1 MSLNIL
7 TIAAK
12 NIWSKKIRGILTIF
26 GVAVSIAGFVAL
38 IGLSR
43 NLEQTLSE
51 TYKTRG
57 TDLIAIEKGAIDI
70 LSSNIDQS
78 HENGLREM
86 TEVNEVTPLL
96 VYFYALS
103 LEDYILVYGW
113 QRNSYLFDELKIEG
127 KPPLEAREA
136 ILGKVAAVRLKKNVG
151 DTIKIRNRVFTVSGI
166 FQTKSLLEDGAIIIP
181 LESLQEIKNSK
192 GKVTSLNIKLNMPQ
206 SSRIDAAQY
215 EKVLESAMAKIA
227 AKFPDLEVK
236 NVQSFISTNTPIFMV
251 FSFIWAVSIIAF
263 VIVFMG
269 IANTMTTSVLERTR
283 EIGIAM
289 AIGWRKTTVIYMVL
303 FESSLIGFIGGI
315 CGVLLGQGLMYLL
328 VMSPQLKGFMSMSYD
343 FVFAAQAV
351 AIASGLGLCSG
362 LYPALKA
369 IAVEPVRSLRYE

>member
-12 NIWSKKIRGILTIF
+12 NIWSKKVRGILTIF

-43 NLEQTLSE
+43 NLEQTLSK

-57 TDLIAIEKGAIDI
+57 TDLIAIEKGTIDI

-113 QRNSYLFDELKIEG
+113 QRNSYLFGELKIEG
-127 KPPLEAREA
+127 KPPLEASEA
-136 ILGKVAAVRLKKNVG
+136 ILGKVAAVRLKKNIG

-206 SSRIDAAQY
+206 SSRMDAAQY
-215 EKVLESAMAKIA
+215 EKVLESAMAKITA
-227 AKFPDLEVK
+227 RFPDLEVK

-251 FSFIWAVSIIAF
+251 FNFTRAVSIIAF

-303 FESSLIGFIGGI
+303 FESSLIGFVGGI
-315 CGVLLGQGLMYLL
+315 CGVVLGEGLMYLL

-362 LYPALKA
+362 LYPAFKA